1 MTPSPDRN
9 DRFAIGSLKKSR
21 SGDGVKGLVSLV
33 GSGPGDPGLLT
44 LKAQE
49 RLRDADLIVY
59 DYLAN
64 PEHLR
69 HAPKKAVKIGVGKGF
84 RHKTLSQDKINR
96 LIVSSSLK
104 GKRVVRLKGGDPYL
118 FGRGGEEA
126 LHLEK
131 NKIPFEVVPGVTS
144 ATACAAYAGIPLTH
158 RDHNASVTFLT
169 GHRAHD
175 EGLDSIPWEK
185 IASIGGTIVIYMG
198 FYNLEN
204 ISKQLIR
211 AGMSPDTPTA
221 VIEWG
226 TLPRQKTVADTLQ
239 NIFTAVQ
246 KQKLAAPCVILIGD
260 VVVLRKKL
268 GWFERLPLFGKKVLV
283 TRAAGCAGFFTRRLT
298 ALGAEA
304 IELPLIQIEEPKNF
318 KEMDT
323 AIRALKKYDWAVF
336 TSAHGVSSF
345 FKRLNTLRLDA
356 RALANTKIASV
367 GAQTS
372 RALSH
377 HGIRA
382 DLEPK
387 KFETS
392 AIPAE
397 FKKRGIALKNKNFV
411 LFRTDIAPPGL
422 ERGLLKAGARVHP
435 VTAYR
440 TTTPRHI
447 PADIKKRV
455 LSGEADFA
463 AFTSASTVHGFVL
476 HFGKKTAQTIA
487 RKTHFLS
494 IGPVT
499 TKTLKSYGL
508 KPYRQARTFTV
519 EGLIE
524 ALVKSS

>member
-1 MTPSPDRN
+1 M
-9 DRFAIGSLKKSR
+9 
-21 SGDGVKGLVSLV
+21 KGLVSLV

-44 LKAQE
+44 LKALE
-49 RLRDADLIVY
+49 RLREADLIVY

-185 IASIGGTIVIYMG
+185 IAGIGGTIVIYMG
-198 FYNLEN
+198 FYNLEK
-204 ISKQLIR
+204 ISKQLIH
-211 AGMSPDTPTA
+211 AGMSSDTPTA

-226 TLPRQKTVADTLQ
+226 TLPRQKTAADTLQ
-239 NIFTAVQ
+239 KIAAAVK
-246 KQKLAAPCVILIGD
+246 KQKLAAPCMILIGD

-268 GWFERLPLFGKKVLV
+268 GWFERLPLFGKKILI
-283 TRAAGCAGFFTRRLT
+283 TRAAGCSANSFRQKLA

-304 IELPLIQIEEPKNF
+304 IELPLIQIEEPDSF
-318 KEMDT
+318 KEMDQ
-323 AIRALKKYDWAVF
+323 AIRDLQKYDWTVF
-336 TSAHGVSSF
+336 TSAHGVAAF
-345 FKRLNTLRLDA
+345 FKRLNSLRLDA
-356 RALANTKIASV
+356 RALAGTKIASV
-367 GAQTS
+367 GTQTS
-372 RALSH
+372 KALLH
-377 HGIRA
+377 HGIRV

-387 KFETS
+387 KFESS
-392 AIPAE
+392 AILTE
-397 FKKRGIALKNKNFV
+397 FKKRGESLKNKNLV
-411 LFRTDIAPPGL
+411 LFRTDSAPPNL
-422 ERGLLKAGARVHP
+422 ERGLSKAGARIQAI
-435 VTAYR
+435 TAYK
-440 TTTPRHI
+440 TTTPKKI
-447 PADIKKRV
+447 SGDVKKRV
-455 LSGEADFA
+455 LRGEADFA
-463 AFTSASTVHGFVL
+463 AFTSASTVHGFVR
-476 HFGKKTAQTIA
+476 HFGKKTARKIA
-487 RKTHFLS
+487 QKTSFLS

-508 KPYRQARTFTV
+508 KPYRQAKTFTV
-519 EGLIE
+519 EGLLE
-524 ALVKSS
+524 TLVKNS